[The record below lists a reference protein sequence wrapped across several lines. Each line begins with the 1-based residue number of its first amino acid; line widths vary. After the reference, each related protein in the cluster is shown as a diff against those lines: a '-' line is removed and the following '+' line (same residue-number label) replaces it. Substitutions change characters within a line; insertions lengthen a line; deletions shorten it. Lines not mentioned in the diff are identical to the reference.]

1 MTRIYKTNMY
11 FTLGL
16 MLALLSGVMLSG
28 SVWAAAKPD
37 RPDRRVSRQQPVAA
51 QLDHRRDVRQF
62 KDSRYHHD
70 RSYPA
75 RGQIIGSLP
84 RDHRV
89 VVHGGARYYFSGGAW
104 YRPQGS
110 RFAVVMPPIGLFVPF
125 LPPYYATIW
134 LRGVPYYYANEVYY
148 ANRGN
153 GYVVVEPPKE
163 EVSQAPPPA
172 DQMFIYPRQGQS
184 EQQQADD
191 RYACHRWAV
200 DQTGFDPTQPP
211 GGSSEPWKIEKRAD
225 YQRAMSAC
233 LDGRGYTVK

>member
-16 MLALLSGVMLSG
+16 MLALLSAVMLSG

-37 RPDRRVSRQQPVAA
+37 RPDRRVSRQRPVAA

-75 RGQIIGSLP
+75 RGQIIGALP

-110 RFAVVMPPIGLFVPF
+110 RFAVVVPPIGLFVPF

>member
-1 MTRIYKTNMY
+1 MNLYRKPQSDFMEGITMTYIHHASRYLA
-11 FTLGL
+11 LGL
-16 MLALLSGVMLSG
+16 MLALLSGMMLFG
-28 SVWAAAKPD
+28 SPQAAKAGD
-37 RPDRRVSRQQPVAA
+37 RGPQEREFR
-51 QLDHRRDVRQF
+51 
-62 KDSRYHHD
+62 DSRYNHD

-75 RGQIIGSLP
+75 RGQVFRELP
-84 RDHRV
+84 RNHRV

-104 YRPQGS
+104 YRPQGPG
-110 RFAVVMPPIGLFVPF
+110 FAVIVPPIGLIVPF

-148 ANRGN
+148 AHRGN

-184 EQQQADD
+184 EKLQADD

-200 DQTGFDPTQPP
+200 SQTGFDPTQPP
-211 GGSSEPWKIEKRAD
+211 GGSPESQKIEKRAD
-225 YQRAMSAC
+225 YQRALGAC

>member
-1 MTRIYKTNMY
+1 MNLSEKSLSDITEARAMNHIYKTNRY
-11 FTLGL
+11 FALGL
-16 MLALLSGVMLSG
+16 MLALLSGIILFGWLQEVQ
-28 SVWAAAKPD
+28 AAVRGPH
-37 RPDRRVSRQQPVAA
+37 P
-51 QLDHRRDVRQF
+51 RQF
-62 KDSRYHHD
+62 QDSRYHHD

-75 RGQIIGSLP
+75 RGQAVGALP

-89 VVHGGARYYFSGGAW
+89 VVHGGARYYFSGGVW
-104 YRPQGS
+104 YRPQGK
-110 RFAVVMPPIGLFVPF
+110 RFAVIAPPIGLFVPF

-134 LRGVPYYYANEVYY
+134 LGGVPYYYANEVYY
-148 ANRGN
+148 ANRGD
-153 GYVVVEPPKE
+153 GYVIVEPPKG

-184 EQQQADD
+184 EKQQADD

-211 GGSSEPWKIEKRAD
+211 GGPPEPKKIEKRAD
-225 YQRAMSAC
+225 YQRAMAAC